1 MSLSIMLNEP
11 VRDPFAVGANT
22 TFTTQEAPGASEVGQ
37 LLVWEKSP
45 IAAVGPIISNAFP
58 GFLTV
63 TICGWLRVPTI
74 WLVKVSL

>member
-1 MSLSIMLNEP
+1 MSLSIMLADP
-11 VRDPFAVGANT
+11 VREPFAVGANT
-22 TFTTQEAPGASEVGQ
+22 TFTAQDPPGASEVGQ

-45 IAAVGPIISNAFP
+45 ATAIGPIISNAFP

-74 WLVKVSL
+74 WPVKVSL